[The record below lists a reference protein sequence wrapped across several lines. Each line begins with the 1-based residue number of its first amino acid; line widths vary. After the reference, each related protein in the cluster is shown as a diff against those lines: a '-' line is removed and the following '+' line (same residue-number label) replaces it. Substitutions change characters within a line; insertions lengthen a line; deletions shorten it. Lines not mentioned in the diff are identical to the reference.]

1 MNKSCHAYCCQTK
14 GVRNIK
20 RKKALFFTLWF
31 YSFLIWLY
39 IDARIII
46 NNVHLNSLFLDSV
59 PFLTF
64 IRLGI
69 IAFVFSMIFMFMYLE
84 ES

>member
-1 MNKSCHAYCCQTK
+1 MPVATNQK
-14 GVRNIK
+14 GGWNIK

-31 YSFLIWLY
+31 YSFLVWLY
-39 IDARIII
+39 IVARIVID
-46 NNVHLNSLFLDSV
+46 NVGLESLFLNSV
-59 PFLTF
+59 PFFTF

-69 IAFVFSMIFMFMYLE
+69 IAFVFSMIFMFMYLQ